1 MACVHN
7 GRTFV
12 VSGIPMSPLSLA
24 KTVVLSILCVVVAVF
39 VLGMVS
45 GAAGWIAPW
54 IGLGEGGQP
63 RLAWD
68 LAWTIL
74 GGVAATAFAAR
85 YAPNAPYMHGGVVW
99 AVIAAASVYAA
110 WDLGSDFP
118 FWFVTVLLIALP
130 FQAAGIWLGAR
141 YRPR

>member
-1 MACVHN
+1 
-7 GRTFV
+7 
-12 VSGIPMSPLSLA
+12 MSALSIAKTLVLSL
-24 KTVVLSILCVVVAVF
+24 LCVVVALF

-45 GAAGWIAPW
+45 GVAGWTAPW
-54 IGLGEGGQP
+54 IGLGQGGDT

-74 GGVAATAFAAR
+74 AGVGATAFAAR
-85 YAPNAPYMHGGVVW
+85 YAPAWPYPHGSVVW
-99 AVIAAASVYAA
+99 AVIVAASVYAV
-110 WDLGSDFP
+110 WDMGNDFP
-118 FWFVTVLLIALP
+118 FWFVVALLVSLP

>member
-54 IGLGEGGQP
+54 IGLGEGGQA

-85 YAPNAPYMHGGVVW
+85 YAPNAPYVHGGVVW

>member
-54 IGLGEGGQP
+54 IGLGEGGQA

>member
-1 MACVHN
+1 
-7 GRTFV
+7 
-12 VSGIPMSPLSLA
+12 MSALSLA
-24 KTVVLSILCVVVAVF
+24 KSVVLSVLCVVVALF
-39 VLGMVS
+39 VLGMLS

-54 IGLGEGGQP
+54 IGLGEGGQAS
-63 RLAWD
+63 LAWD

-74 GGVAATAFAAR
+74 GGTAATAFAAR
-85 YAPNAPYMHGGVVW
+85 YAPNAPYVHGGVVW

-110 WDLGSDFP
+110 WDLGSGFP
-118 FWFVTVLLIALP
+118 FWFVLVLLLSLP

>member
-1 MACVHN
+1 
-7 GRTFV
+7 
-12 VSGIPMSPLSLA
+12 MSALSLA

-54 IGLGEGGQP
+54 IGLGEGGQA

-68 LAWTIL
+68 LGWTIL

-85 YAPNAPYMHGGVVW
+85 YAPTAPYVHGGVVW

>member
-1 MACVHN
+1 
-7 GRTFV
+7 
-12 VSGIPMSPLSLA
+12 MSALSLA
-24 KTVVLSILCVVVAVF
+24 KTVVLSALCVVVALF
-39 VLGMVS
+39 VLGMLS

-54 IGLGEGGQP
+54 IGLGEGGQA

-74 GGVAATAFAAR
+74 GGMAATTFAAR
-85 YAPNAPYMHGGVVW
+85 YAPNAPYVHGGVVW

-110 WDLGSDFP
+110 WDLGRDFP
-118 FWFVTVLLIALP
+118 FWFVLVLLISLP

>member
-1 MACVHN
+1 
-7 GRTFV
+7 
-12 VSGIPMSPLSLA
+12 MSTLSTA
-24 KTVVLSILCVVVAVF
+24 KTVVLSVLCVVVAMV
-39 VLGMVS
+39 VLGMVA
-45 GAAGWIAPW
+45 GAGGWIAPW
-54 IGLGEGGQP
+54 LGLGQGEG

-85 YAPNAPYMHGGVVW
+85 YAPAWPYVHGGVVW
-99 AVIAAASVYAA
+99 ALIAAESVYAA
-110 WDLGSDFP
+110 WDLGNDFP
-118 FWFVTVLLIALP
+118 FWFVVVLLVSLP

>member
-1 MACVHN
+1 M
-7 GRTFV
+7 
-12 VSGIPMSPLSLA
+12 SGLSIA
-24 KTVVLSILCVVVAVF
+24 RTVVLSVLSVVVALF

-45 GAAGWIAPW
+45 GIAGWTAPW
-54 IGLGEGGQP
+54 VGLGDSQL

-85 YAPNAPYMHGGVVW
+85 YAPNAPYVHGGVVW
-99 AVIAAASVYAA
+99 FLIAGASAFAA
-110 WDLGSDFP
+110 WDLGNDFP
-118 FWFVTVLLIALP
+118 FWFVVTLLVSLP
-130 FQAAGIWLGAR
+130 VQAVGIWIGAR

>member
-1 MACVHN
+1 
-7 GRTFV
+7 
-12 VSGIPMSPLSLA
+12 MSALSLA
-24 KTVVLSILCVVVAVF
+24 KTVVLSVLCVVVALF

-54 IGLGEGGQP
+54 LGLGGDGQA

-68 LAWTIL
+68 LGWTIA

-85 YAPNAPYMHGGVVW
+85 YAPAWPYLHGGVVW
-99 AVIAAASVYAA
+99 AVIAAASVYTA

-118 FWFVTVLLIALP
+118 FWFVVVLLVSLP
-130 FQAAGIWLGAR
+130 FQAAGIWLGSR
-141 YRPR
+141 YRAR